1 MVQWKNRNQKQLGD
15 LGKPNLTL
23 RFNFLCSILKN
34 HANKIPSVYIN
45 YLHSSLF
52 SLPPASGRRSRGL
65 LSNFSQNC
73 WYLSFTPQPNWDSSV
88 VTNNYFFFSFS
99 FLINFL
105 TCRSYSVFSLLDPS
119 NLSVTFGLN
128 LCFFLHLSSSLSEW
142 LSLPLIHFHYPTPDL
157 HLSSGLPKGPPIKF
171 HADHQHHKSEAQVW
185 QCFFIFS
192 LWIIPHWCRWL

>member
-1 MVQWKNRNQKQLGD
+1 MQTK
-15 LGKPNLTL
+15 
-23 RFNFLCSILKN
+23 FLVSTSTTY
-34 HANKIPSVYIN
+34 IP
-45 YLHSSLF
+45 LF
-52 SLPPASGRRSRGL
+52 SLCLQLREEDHEASFLISLKIVDTCL
-65 LSNFSQNC
+65 LLPNRTG
-73 WYLSFTPQPNWDSSV
+73 TPHTV

-171 HADHQHHKSEAQVW
+171 HADHQRHKSEAQVW